1 MTTRKKLMLLFL
13 LTSFAFTAC
22 SKASAG
28 VAPEKTAA
36 QTAALQ
42 EAAPSSSQEAES
54 TEALPTSSGPEES
67 SRSNEQKSA
76 GRTAVVYFSAT
87 GTTAEIARLIAEETG
102 ADLLEIVPETAYTSE
117 DLNYHDDNC
126 RANREMNDDTAR
138 PAISSDFSHLSE
150 YSVIYVGHP
159 HLVGNCPAHYSDI
172 FRELRPLPG
181 NRIHLLHLRRK
192 RYRAECKGSAE
203 PVSVYQYRQR
213 QTLKR
218 RFYCRCKVLDQQ
230 PGLNT
235 SRRNQS

>member
-42 EAAPSSSQEAES
+42 EAAPSSTQEAEP

-138 PAISSDFSHLSE
+138 PAISSDFSRISE

-159 HLVGNCPAHYSDI
+159 IWWGTAPRIIQTFFENCDLSQATVYTFCTSGGSGIEQSVKDLQNLYPDVNIVS
-172 FRELRPLPG
+172 G
-181 NRIHLLHLRRK
+181 K
-192 RYRAECKGSAE
+192 RLNGASAAD
-203 PVSVYQYRQR
+203 VKSWISS
-213 QTLKR
+213 
-218 RFYCRCKVLDQQ
+218 LD
-230 PGLNT
+230 
-235 SRRNQS
+235 

>member
-42 EAAPSSSQEAES
+42 EAAPSSTQEAEP

-159 HLVGNCPAHYSDI
+159 IWWGTAP
-172 FRELRPLPG
+172 
-181 NRIHLLHLRRK
+181 RIIQTFFESCDLSQATVYTFCTSGGRGIEQSVKDLQNLYPDVNIVSGK
-192 RYRAECKGSAE
+192 RLNGASAAD
-203 PVSVYQYRQR
+203 VKSWISS
-213 QTLKR
+213 
-218 RFYCRCKVLDQQ
+218 LD
-230 PGLNT
+230 
-235 SRRNQS
+235 